1 MTTND
6 KIHAGGIATRIV
18 HAFRRL
24 DAFEQHLALELYRLL
39 AVGQPVPR
47 ELLAER
53 LHVSVG
59 RVNGSLNT
67 WPGVYSN
74 HERRIVGFWGLSLP
88 SAYASPHQLVI
99 EGEKL
104 SAWCAWDTLFLPH
117 LLGKT
122 AEVESTSPIGGN
134 TVTLKVTPER
144 VAHVDPNDACMSFL
158 LPDVTAFQKDVIGSF
173 CHFVH
178 FFPSRQEGES
188 WIEEHKGTI
197 LLSIDEGLF
206 VAQRKNELQ
215 FAAKFSVL
223 GA

>member
-1 MTTND
+1 MKG
-6 KIHAGGIATRIV
+6 KINVEDIATRIV
-18 HAFRRL
+18 EAFPRL

-39 AVGQPVPR
+39 AEGQPIPW

-53 LHVSVG
+53 LHVPLG
-59 RVNGSLNT
+59 RVNGILNT

-122 AEVESTSPIGGN
+122 AEVESTSPMVQI

-158 LPDVTAFQKDVIGSF
+158 LPDVSAFQKDVITSF

-178 FFPSRQEGES
+178 FFPSQQAGER
-188 WIEEHKGTI
+188 WIGEHEGTI
-197 LLSIDEGLF
+197 LLSIDEGFF
-206 VAQRKNELQ
+206 VARRKNELQ
-215 FAAKFSVL
+215 FGAKFSVL
-223 GA
+223 RT